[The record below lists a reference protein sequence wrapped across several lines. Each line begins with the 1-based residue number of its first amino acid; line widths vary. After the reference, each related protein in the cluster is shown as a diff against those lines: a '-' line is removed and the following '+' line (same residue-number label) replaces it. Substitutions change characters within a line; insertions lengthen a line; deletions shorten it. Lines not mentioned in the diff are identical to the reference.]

1 MRIIMDSL
9 GQALKKLL
17 SDLGIEDNVTNYQVI
32 NLWPEV
38 VGKKIAKVSAAEKI
52 ENKILFVK
60 VTNDSWRN
68 ELTYHKKKIVEK
80 LNNKIGKRIIEDIR
94 LF

>member
-1 MRIIMDSL
+1 MNSL

-17 SDLGIEDNVTNYQVI
+17 NDLGIEDNVTNYQVI
-32 NLWPEV
+32 NLWTEV
-38 VGKKIAKVSAAEKI
+38 VGKKIATVSTAEKI

-68 ELTYHKKKIVEK
+68 ELTFHKKEIVEK
-80 LNNKIGKRIIEDIR
+80 LNNKIGKRVIEDIR